1 MSWDVLTM
9 LALGLFGFLALV
21 VTLITSLLKQLP
33 ELVAAWRSL
42 TTSGAGCTCRA
53 GGEGT
58 AAGDMDA
65 ESGGE

>member
-21 VTLITSLLKQLP
+21 VTLVTSLLKQQP

-42 TTSGAGCTCRA
+42 VSSGAGCTCRA
-53 GGEGT
+53 GGGGA
-58 AAGDMDA
+58 AAGGTDA